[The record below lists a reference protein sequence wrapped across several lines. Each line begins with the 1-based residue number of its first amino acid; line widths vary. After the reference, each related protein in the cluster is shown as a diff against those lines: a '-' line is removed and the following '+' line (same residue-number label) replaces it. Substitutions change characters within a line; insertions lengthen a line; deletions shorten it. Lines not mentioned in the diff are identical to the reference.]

1 MTMHRE
7 LRTCELVRLEK
18 FRPRRARHNGRATF
32 WKALRLL
39 VLSALCGAAWSAG
52 KAAESLP
59 HAQPL
64 TQRERAEGV
73 WIAGGLLLGLMA
85 LVALAVRKQGRESRG
100 LGEAYAEEDPYAGQW
115 ASRGRSDSE
124 PLKIEKSKMEIGEP
138 WDVGPLESLSE
149 DRALELWAVSAEAAM
164 GQIEREHECDGD
176 GCSVCDA
183 LTSVA
188 EAPLSPSPSL
198 TVSPAPTLPAE
209 IVKPA
214 KHGFVIDL
222 QDGDRRTQVRV
233 FEFERQE
240 FLPGQF
246 CEMPVTL
253 SEREAVERMRE
264 AMRALCAWQP
274 ETGGQ
279 QA

>member
-7 LRTCELVRLEK
+7 LRTCELMRLER
-18 FRPRRARHNGRATF
+18 FRPRRVRPDWRAMF

-39 VLSALCGAAWSAG
+39 VLSAICGAAWSAG
-52 KAAESLP
+52 KAEEAVP
-59 HAQPL
+59 HAEPL
-64 TQRERAEGV
+64 TKRERVEGV

-100 LGEAYAEEDPYAGQW
+100 LGEAYAEEDPYAGHW
-115 ASRGRSDSE
+115 GYDGHGRPIELIPDASEVTGVTA
-124 PLKIEKSKMEIGEP
+124 G
-138 WDVGPLESLSE
+138 
-149 DRALELWAVSAEAAM
+149 
-164 GQIEREHECDGD
+164 
-176 GCSVCDA
+176 
-183 LTSVA
+183 T
-188 EAPLSPSPSL
+188 SL
-198 TVSPAPTLPAE
+198 TESATVALAVE

-240 FLPGQF
+240 FMPGDF

-253 SEREAVERMRE
+253 SSREAE
-264 AMRALCAWQP
+264 ARLRAAMESLSTWADVSQSHGLP
-274 ETGGQ
+274 VSLSADEGG
-279 QA
+279 AV